1 MRSLFPLLT
10 GAAMLL
16 ATAGVSAHEGHA
28 HGGLAAGLMHPVG
41 GIDHLLATV
50 GIGLVAGLALRAGA
64 SPGGVRGQLGRGAL
78 AAGLGLAA
86 GAALASA
93 GALLPGLSGG
103 LAELG
108 VAAGLLALAVALL
121 AGERLGARGLAAFA
135 LALGV
140 PHGALHALE
149 GTGAGFFVGLALASA
164 ALFALGA
171 LAGRG
176 LAAAPRASV
185 GRARWALAA
194 GYLGGFSWFA
204 AVALR

>member
-1 MRSLFPLLT
+1 MRSPFPLVT
-10 GAAMLL
+10 GVATLL
-16 ATAGVSAHEGHA
+16 ATAGASAHEGHA

-50 GIGLVAGLALRAGA
+50 GIGLVAGLALRAGT
-64 SPGGVRGQLGRGAL
+64 SPTGVRGPLGRGAL
-78 AAGLGLAA
+78 AGSLGLVA
-86 GAALASA
+86 GAALAGA
-93 GALLPGLSGG
+93 GGLLPGVPGG

-108 VAAGLLALAVALL
+108 VALGLFALAVALF

-149 GTGAGFFVGLALASA
+149 GTGTGFFVGLALASA
-164 ALFALGA
+164 ALFSLGA
-171 LAGRG
+171 LAGRC
-176 LAAAPRASV
+176 LAAAPRRSA

-204 AVALR
+204 AAALR